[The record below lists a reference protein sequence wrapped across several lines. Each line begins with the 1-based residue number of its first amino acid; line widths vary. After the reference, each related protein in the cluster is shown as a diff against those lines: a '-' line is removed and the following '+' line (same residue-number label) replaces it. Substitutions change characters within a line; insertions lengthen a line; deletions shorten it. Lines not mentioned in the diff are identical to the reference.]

1 MSFPADIKN
10 CMKDC
15 ILSILWAK
23 DDVFNF
29 FENNN
34 CTRSDLKVL
43 SNYKDKEK
51 GLSRSAMIDQLFKKL
66 SQRPDNGL
74 GQFRSMLQSL
84 LDWSHFDTYYFDKIK
99 KLDRNT
105 AEGNLAHLRQLQEIR
120 DAKIQ
125 KSRRLKEQKDKS
137 IQKPKYDIE
146 QLLKIFHDLY
156 QNKISRQKRGY
167 ELEKI
172 LMELAKSSKLEISNP
187 FKVCG
192 EQIDG
197 TIKYDGEHYLIEA
210 KWQDKT
216 MSNEAVYQFAIKV
229 EGKMYGRGFF
239 VSIQGFSDNVVRS
252 IVHGKSLKTIFVDG
266 EDVALVLEE
275 HLSFKQMLDN
285 KVKAAQTR
293 GEIYINPITGKSK
306 I

>member
-1 MSFPADIKN
+1 
-10 CMKDC
+10 MKDC

-23 DDVFNF
+23 DDVYNF
-29 FENNN
+29 FKNNN
-34 CTRSDLKVL
+34 CNSADLKVL
-43 SNYKDKEK
+43 AKYKDREN
-51 GLSRSAMIDQLFKKL
+51 GLSRSAMIDRLFGNL
-66 SQRPDNGL
+66 SQRSDKGL

-105 AEGNLAHLRQLQEIR
+105 AERNLAHLRQLQEIR

-125 KSRRLKEQKDKS
+125 KGRRLKEQKNKS
-137 IQKPKYDIE
+137 IQKPKYDLE
-146 QLLKIFHDLY
+146 QLLKIFHDLC
-156 QNKISRQKRGY
+156 QNKITPQKRGY

-172 LMELAKSSKLEISNP
+172 LLELAKSSKLETTNP

-197 TIKYDGEHYLIEA
+197 TIKYEGEHYLIEA
-210 KWQDKT
+210 KWQDKA
-216 MSNEAVYQFAIKV
+216 MSNEAVYQFAGKV

-239 VSIQGFSDNVVRS
+239 ISIQGFSDNVVRS

-266 EDVALVLEE
+266 EDVALILEE

-285 KVKAAQTR
+285 KIKAAQTR
-293 GEIYINPITGKSK
+293 GEIYINPVSGKSK